1 MTDAECDPQETPVSV
16 PIIAF
21 FNIKGGVGTTSL
33 VYHLAWMFSDLQVKV
48 LAVDMDPQANL
59 TAAFIGAGMPGSAH
73 DSLAHVVNESLVLL
87 PSDLKT
93 AAFEEDFALQWQR
106 AMNGDEQS
114 FGVICGPW
122 RLMRM
127 LTPIYKVQLIL
138 VDLGPNLSAINRAG
152 LMAAD
157 HVVIPLTPDL
167 LSVLGLE
174 ILGST
179 LRKWRGDWQERLAR
193 SPSQDVEMPAGG
205 MAPLGYVVQQPG
217 FAMRANDDWTNW
229 IPEYYRKFI
238 LDAPPTSG
246 ISILNDLEKL
256 AVLRPYRSLLAMAQ
270 EARKPMFHLK
280 PADGAIGAHLQ
291 SAEDARK
298 DFEALAKAIVAKA
311 NLSSVFAR

>member
-1 MTDAECDPQETPVSV
+1 MS
-16 PIIAF
+16 
-21 FNIKGGVGTTSL
+21 NS
-33 VYHLAWMFSDLQVKV
+33 SDLGWCAYKAGNRQLPV
-48 LAVDMDPQANL
+48 QACGS
-59 TAAFIGAGMPGSAH
+59 TFPGEPDAGKSACPVRRGESGSH
-73 DSLAHVVNESLVLL
+73 RKESPSLLL
-87 PSDLKT
+87 Y
-93 AAFEEDFALQWQR
+93 R
-106 AMNGDEQS
+106 M
-114 FGVICGPW
+114 
-122 RLMRM
+122 MRM

-193 SPSQDVEMPAGG
+193 SPSKDVELPAGG

-298 DFEALAKAIVAKA
+298 AFEALAKAIVAKA

>member
-1 MTDAECDPQETPVSV
+1 MTDAECDPQETAVSV

-59 TAAFIGAGMPGSAH
+59 TTAFIGAGMPGSAH

-193 SPSQDVEMPAGG
+193 SPSKDVELPAGG

-246 ISILNDLEKL
+246 VSILNDLEKL